1 MRWSHNGR
9 RFRFGAAALAV
20 VGTVLTLVSAPAS
33 ATEATCEDLFF
44 PVTVVGLPHT
54 MYGRLCVPAGGANT
68 VQVLVPGA
76 SYRGVYWDIGL
87 APETRNFRRA
97 MNDAGYATLTIDR
110 LGTGQS
116 SAPPS
121 VVVTALTEAG
131 AVHQVVTALRSG
143 ALGPGFTKVI
153 VGGHSLGSAIAV
165 IEAATYHD
173 VDGVLVTGMT
183 HHLNLLGTAPIAA
196 TLAPALL
203 DPAFAGRV
211 LDPGYLTTLPGTRF
225 SSMHAPA
232 PYNAAVAQYDEAT
245 KDVVAATEV
254 GDAALFGSVAPYS
267 ILIDVPVLTV
277 VASRDPVVCGL
288 LATNCGSSAT
298 LLQAELPFYAPATHL
313 RAYLLNGYGH
323 ALNYAPNAPDYF
335 NVVVQWADGMVGR

>member
-1 MRWSHNGR
+1 VNWSHTGR
-9 RFRFGAAALAV
+9 KYRFAAAALAV
-20 VGTVLTLVSAPAS
+20 VGIALTLVPVPAR
-33 ATEATCEDLFF
+33 AAEASCEDLFF
-44 PVTVVGLPHT
+44 PVSVLGMPHT
-54 MYGRLCVPAGGANT
+54 MYGRLCTPAGGANT
-68 VQVLVPGA
+68 VQVLIPGA
-76 SYRGVYWDIGL
+76 SYRGVYWDIEL
-87 APETRNFRRA
+87 TPQIRSFRRA
-97 MNDAGYATLTIDR
+97 MNDAGYATLTVDR

-121 VVVTALTEAG
+121 VVVTAITQAG

-143 ALGPGFTKVI
+143 ELGPGFDKVI
-153 VGGHSLGSAIAV
+153 VGGHSLGSAISV

-196 TLAPALL
+196 TLAPAVL
-203 DPAFAGRV
+203 DPAFVGRV
-211 LDPGYLTTLPGTRF
+211 SDPGYLTTLPGTRF
-225 SSMHAPA
+225 ASFHSPGT
-232 PYNAAVAQYDEAT
+232 YNAAVAQHEEAT

-254 GDAALFGSVAPYS
+254 ADAALFGSVAPYS

-288 LATNCGSSAT
+288 LATNCGSSST
-298 LLQAELPFYAPATHL
+298 LLQAELPFYAPAAHL

-323 ALNYAPNAPDYF
+323 ALNYAPNAPTYHD
-335 NVVVQWADGMVGR
+335 VVVQWADGMVGK

>member
-1 MRWSHNGR
+1 MV
-9 RFRFGAAALAV
+9 LAV
-20 VGTVLTLVSAPAS
+20 VGFVLAPAP
-33 ATEATCEDLFF
+33 ATAAETTCEDLLF
-44 PVTVVGLPHT
+44 PVSVVGLPHT
-54 MYGRLCVPAGGANT
+54 MFGRLCTPAGANT
-68 VQVLVPGA
+68 VQVLLPGA
-76 SYRGVYWDIGL
+76 SYRGVYWDIAL
-87 APETRNFRRA
+87 TPEIRSFRRA
-97 MNDAGYATLTIDR
+97 MNNAGYATLTVDR

-116 SAPPS
+116 SSPPS
-121 VVVTALTEAG
+121 AVVTAITQAG

-143 ALGPGFTKVI
+143 ALGPGFDKVI

-165 IEAATYHD
+165 IEAATFHD

-203 DPAFAGRV
+203 DPLFAGRV
-211 LDPGYLTTLPGTRF
+211 FDPGYLTTLPGTRF
-225 SSMHAPA
+225 NSMHAPA
-232 PYNAAVAQYDEAT
+232 PYDAAVAQYEETT
-245 KDVVAATEV
+245 KDLVAATEV

-288 LATNCGSSAT
+288 LATNCASSAT
-298 LLQAELPFYAPATHL
+298 LLQDERPFYAPAAQL

-323 ALNYAPNAPDYF
+323 ALNYAPNAPVYHS
-335 NVVVQWADGMVGR
+335 VVVDWADGMVGR